1 MVESARL
8 AAPPSIG
15 TAVNRKNVM
24 AITAWRGGGRLDHAV
39 GGLGQQPTDMVQK
52 PKGIP

>member
-1 MVESARL
+1 
-8 AAPPSIG
+8 
-15 TAVNRKNVM
+15 VM
-24 AITAWRGGGRLDHAV
+24 AITARGGAGRIDHAV